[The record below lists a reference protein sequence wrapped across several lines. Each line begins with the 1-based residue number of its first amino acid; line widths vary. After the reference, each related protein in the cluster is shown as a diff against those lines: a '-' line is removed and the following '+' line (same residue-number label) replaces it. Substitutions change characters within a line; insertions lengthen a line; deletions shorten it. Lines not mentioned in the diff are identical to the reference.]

1 MTAATASDAA
11 ATGAA
16 GDAANAA
23 NEAEKSAVAGYA
35 PPGIFKLGHFPCGK
49 WHKLKNSGGV
59 SMGGVS

>member
-23 NEAEKSAVAGYA
+23 NEAEKSAAVDYA
-35 PPGIFKLGHFPCGK
+35 PPGIFKPGHFPCGK
-49 WHKLKNSGGV
+49 
-59 SMGGVS
+59 